1 MNSITLLFLSQN
13 RSRDVKKSNLYSR
26 YSENRSCKTSLFTNE
41 VPVHGASHLQF
52 QLPQWNRKGN
62 PDSAAAVS
70 RHSGEADAAVQC
82 CCSSL
87 WTEQTSA
94 LNELLGWSH
103 LYADHFGRFLFD
115 NAWRDNGVFLG
126 GGKVYSFMYLCIDEF
141 LCSFLCQQLIC
152 CFCTETSLE
161 ILLLYISFFEVTVSS
176 LSTGLGSLF

>member
-1 MNSITLLFLSQN
+1 MS
-13 RSRDVKKSNLYSR
+13 KKSNLYSR

-87 WTEQTSA
+87 WTEQTSISFEWA
-94 LNELLGWSH
+94 LRLITFICRSLWEVSVWQCLKGQWG
-103 LYADHFGRFLFD
+103 FF
-115 NAWRDNGVFLG
+115 WG